1 MGFLKNKIGQ
11 RVGILGNVLVFFFSG
26 IDSFE
31 NTGILMGTVNMVW
44 AALNIFAFFLSK
56 RSPVKPNISIFL
68 LNSIFLAFMSYSTWH
83 NGADKIQYGWA
94 FASLMNLVGARVFWL
109 KSRK

>member
-1 MGFLKNKIGQ
+1 MGLLKNKIGQ
-11 RVGILGNVLVFFFSG
+11 RVGILGNVFVFFFSG

-31 NTGILMGTVNMVW
+31 NEGILLCTVNM
-44 AALNIFAFFLSK
+44 AGGAINLLAFFLSK
-56 RSPVKPNISIFL
+56 RSPVKINISIFI
-68 LNSIFLAFMSYSTWH
+68 LNSIFFAFMSYYTWH

-94 FASLMNLVGARVFWL
+94 FASLMNLVGVRVFWL